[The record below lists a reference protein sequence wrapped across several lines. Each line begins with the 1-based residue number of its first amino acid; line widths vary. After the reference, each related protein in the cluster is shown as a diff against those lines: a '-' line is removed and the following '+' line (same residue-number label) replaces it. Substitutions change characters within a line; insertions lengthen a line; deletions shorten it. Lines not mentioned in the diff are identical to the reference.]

1 MHYDAVFVVLLIIL
15 KKRGEETRVEKN
27 RLPKNAVYL
36 ISMPT
41 QRDRTLRYKTTF
53 GKGLEINTTIRKKD
67 EKL

>member
-1 MHYDAVFVVLLIIL
+1 MHYDAVFAVLLIIL

-36 ISMPT
+36 ISMLT

-53 GKGLEINTTIRKKD
+53 GKRLEINTTIRKKD
-67 EKL
+67 EKQ

>member
-1 MHYDAVFVVLLIIL
+1 MHYDAVFAVLPIIL
-15 KKRGEETRVEKN
+15 KKRGKETRVEKAE
-27 RLPKNAVYL
+27 LPKNAVYL

-41 QRDRTLRYKTTF
+41 QRDRTLRYNTTF

>member
-1 MHYDAVFVVLLIIL
+1 MHYDAVFAVLLIIL
-15 KKRGEETRVEKN
+15 KKRGEETRVEKAE
-27 RLPKNAVYL
+27 LPKNAVYL

-41 QRDRTLRYKTTF
+41 QRDRTLRYNTTF

>member
-1 MHYDAVFVVLLIIL
+1 MHHDAVFAVLLIIL
-15 KKRGEETRVEKN
+15 KKRGGETRVEKAE
-27 RLPKNAVYL
+27 LPKNAVYL

-41 QRDRTLRYKTTF
+41 QRDRTLRYNTTF

>member
-1 MHYDAVFVVLLIIL
+1 LLRIL
-15 KKRGEETRVEKN
+15 KRRGEKTRVEKTG
-27 RLPKNAVYL
+27 LPQNAVYL

-67 EKL
+67 EKQ

>member
-1 MHYDAVFVVLLIIL
+1 MHYDAVFAVLLIIL
-15 KKRGEETRVEKN
+15 KKRGEETRVEKTG
-27 RLPKNAVYL
+27 RPKNAVYL

-53 GKGLEINTTIRKKD
+53 GKGLEINTTIRRKD

>member
-1 MHYDAVFVVLLIIL
+1 MHHDAVFAVLLIIL
-15 KKRGEETRVEKN
+15 KKRGEETRVEKAE
-27 RLPKNAVYL
+27 LPKNAVYL

-41 QRDRTLRYKTTF
+41 QRDRTLRYNTTF

>member
-1 MHYDAVFVVLLIIL
+1 MHHDAVFAVLLIIL
-15 KKRGEETRVEKN
+15 KKRGKETRVEKTE
-27 RLPKNAVYL
+27 LPPNAVYL

-67 EKL
+67 EKQ